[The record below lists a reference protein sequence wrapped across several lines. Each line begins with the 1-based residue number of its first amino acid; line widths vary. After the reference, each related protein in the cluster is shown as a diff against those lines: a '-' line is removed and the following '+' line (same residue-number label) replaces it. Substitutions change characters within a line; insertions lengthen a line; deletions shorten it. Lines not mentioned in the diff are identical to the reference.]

1 MRFVFFLLAPFFT
14 FLRSCWDLRH
24 RSAQIIF
31 VLFFGLFG
39 YCHTFEDSRAD
50 SYRKKESFS
59 NYGTETYSD
68 IFSDYHNGEI
78 KDIYEGLLYT
88 TLKQFTDDPHIL
100 MMMVGLFAGFFY
112 MLVVKRFLQDNKM
125 GLTWPVI
132 ILLSFVVMESNIPI
146 MGNIRSFTAFPLLM
160 YSIMRLLLD
169 NKKIWIIGLLVTP
182 LIHFG
187 YMIVVV
193 AALVI
198 WLIKIPNVVM
208 HYVAIVVCASSLFLS
223 TSSYADVLG
232 VVVDSMEN
240 ESIADRIDSYGD
252 EDVNLQFNKSLTTR
266 LVRVNNQ
273 IGTLFM
279 IVFLMYIYHNRK
291 RLINT
296 PYIEKIYHLL
306 LFFTIIGYT
315 LISFSVVGQ
324 RFVYIAMVLL
334 YLFLLNLYQQNPNS
348 HIKKFIYSLPVVFSI
363 HILWFLYNCYCN
375 TGWGIYYKPL
385 LFLFM

>member
-1 MRFVFFLLAPFFT
+1 
-14 FLRSCWDLRH
+14 
-24 RSAQIIF
+24 
-31 VLFFGLFG
+31 
-39 YCHTFEDSRAD
+39 
-50 SYRKKESFS
+50 
-59 NYGTETYSD
+59 
-68 IFSDYHNGEI
+68 
-78 KDIYEGLLYT
+78 
-88 TLKQFTDDPHIL
+88 
-100 MMMVGLFAGFFY
+100 
-112 MLVVKRFLQDNKM
+112 
-125 GLTWPVI
+125 
-132 ILLSFVVMESNIPI
+132 
-146 MGNIRSFTAFPLLM
+146 
-160 YSIMRLLLD
+160 
-169 NKKIWIIGLLVTP
+169 
-182 LIHFG
+182 
-187 YMIVVV
+187 MIAVV
-193 AALVI
+193 AALII

-232 VVVDSMEN
+232 VMVDSMEN
-240 ESIADRIDSYGD
+240 ESIADRMDSYGD
-252 EDVNLQFNKSLTTR
+252 EDIDSKFNKSLTTR

-279 IVFLMYIYHNRK
+279 IAFLMYIYRNRK
-291 RLINT
+291 KLINT

-348 HIKKFIYSLPVVFSI
+348 HIKKFIYSLPIVFSI

-375 TGWGIYYKPL
+375 TGWDIYYKPL